1 MDFMH
6 DQLEDGR
13 NFGLFNV
20 IDGFNREAFGM
31 EFVFSLPSARVRSAM
46 WQID

>member
-6 DQLEDGR
+6 GQLEVGR
-13 NFGLFNV
+13 NFPLFNV

-31 EFVFSLPSARVRSAM
+31 DLVFWLPSARVR
-46 WQID
+46 IVI